1 MSILSGFNS
10 RTHAGCDLCSRH
22 NTHDANNVSIHAPT
36 RGATS
41 VAKNPM
47 MPMLFQ
53 FTHPRGVRRTTFAN
67 GSYPLDVSIHAPTR
81 GATAICPIERLTFP
95 VSIHAPTRGATH
107 RLRLVALSKDVSI
120 HAPTRG
126 ATHRLRLVA
135 LSKDVSIH
143 APTRGATCYLLAKM
157 RFRWFQFTHPR
168 GVRLVG
174 VNLVLCLIPSFNSR
188 THAGCDSIIR

>member
-81 GATAICPIERLTFP
+81 GATAICPIERLTSP
-95 VSIHAPTRGATH
+95 
-107 RLRLVALSKDVSI
+107 VSI

>member
-81 GATAICPIERLTFP
+81 GATAICPIERLTSP

>member
-1 MSILSGFNS
+1 M
-10 RTHAGCDLCSRH
+10 
-22 NTHDANNVSIHAPT
+22 VSIHAPT

-81 GATAICPIERLTFP
+81 GATAICPIERLTSP